1 MVPFPPHNTEGE
13 PFTFLISELTGVS
26 EEAPPVAPPV
36 APAVSEPQAAAP
48 SLSQSQPCRT
58 EESERP
64 VEQQPPL
71 ELPPEPCKVPLHVP
85 ISNSMRESLP
95 MNHIST
101 TLTGWIWFLSSTVNN
116 QGLNGIQ
123 FQGPDIH
130 FYPSLLFAEVPAPSP
145 AVQLPQQKPVEVPVA
160 MNNPLPFPS
169 SMLAPISRPTTV
181 PHDTDEDEGLK
192 HFEQV
197 SWPGFK
203 IHTSLYI
210 EALKTLERR
219 TLARSYSLRFGC
231 LRYFLSLLPYSER
244 RTARKTRRATVPHSR
259 SVENVL

>member
-1 MVPFPPHNTEGE
+1 MLMQRFPSGSFFFFLHNIEGD

-101 TLTGWIWFLSSTVNN
+101 TLTGWIWFLSFTVNKQDLLAFCFN
-116 QGLNGIQ
+116 VLISTFASHSWLQK
-123 FQGPDIH
+123 
-130 FYPSLLFAEVPAPSP
+130 SLL
-145 AVQLPQQKPVEVPVA
+145 LR
-160 MNNPLPFPS
+160 PLS
-169 SMLAPISRPTTV
+169 SCR
-181 PHDTDEDEGLK
+181 
-192 HFEQV
+192 
-197 SWPGFK
+197 
-203 IHTSLYI
+203 
-210 EALKTLERR
+210 
-219 TLARSYSLRFGC
+219 
-231 LRYFLSLLPYSER
+231 
-244 RTARKTRRATVPHSR
+244 SR
-259 SVENVL
+259 SPWRFLWQ

>member
-1 MVPFPPHNTEGE
+1 M
-13 PFTFLISELTGVS
+13 S

-36 APAVSEPQAAAP
+36 APAVSESQAAAP
-48 SLSQSQPCRT
+48 SLSHSQPCRT

-85 ISNSMRESLP
+85 MSNSMRESLP

-101 TLTGWIWFLSSTVNN
+101 TLTGWTWFLACTASQRDLTAVW
-116 QGLNGIQ
+116 
-123 FQGPDIH
+123 FQLPDIR
-130 FYPSLLFAEVPAPSP
+130 FCVSLLFAEVPALSP
-145 AVQLPQQKPVEVPVA
+145 AVQPQQKPMEVPVA

-192 HFEQV
+192 HFERV
-197 SWPGFK
+197 SCSDFK
-203 IHTSLYI
+203 IFS
-210 EALKTLERR
+210 ALHMFF
-219 TLARSYSLRFGC
+219 FGEPSIW
-231 LRYFLSLLPYSER
+231 LPAVFSQGLLP
-244 RTARKTRRATVPHSR
+244 
-259 SVENVL
+259 L